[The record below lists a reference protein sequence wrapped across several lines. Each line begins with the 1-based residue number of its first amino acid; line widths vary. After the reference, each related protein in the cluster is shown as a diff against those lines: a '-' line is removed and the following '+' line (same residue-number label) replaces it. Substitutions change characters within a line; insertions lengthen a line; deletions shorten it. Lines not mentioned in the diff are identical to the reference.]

1 MLPCL
6 RSLVPVLPCWRSR
19 QSACGRFQPGA
30 RARLASACL
39 LEESMECI
47 HIVKSARAQRTGAGA
62 LECQRAPRRLAG
74 LLVVKGCGRL
84 FLFLSFLRDH
94 HNRGAYRV
102 FLDACIRDT

>member
-30 RARLASACL
+30 RVGLASACL

-47 HIVKSARAQRTGAGA
+47 HIVKSARA
-62 LECQRAPRRLAG
+62 G
-74 LLVVKGCGRL
+74 LLVVRGCGPL
-84 FLFLSFLRDH
+84 FLFF
-94 HNRGAYRV
+94 V
-102 FLDACIRDT
+102 FPERSSQPRSVQSVPGRLH